1 MTLHKIL
8 FRCDAGDKSGGGHL
22 VRCLAFANGLKE
34 QNCDVYFLCNEQA
47 WEFPSLRNSGFA
59 KVTEDELPQ
68 YHFTYG
74 IVDHYGLDVAYDRF
88 LKLYCDKILVIDD
101 LANRTHDCD
110 MLVDFSPSRKAEDY
124 KNLVPEPCK
133 LFIGLDYF
141 ILRKEFFERE
151 ENKKKID
158 GRKNI
163 FLTMGSIDGT
173 ENLPPVLDYLE
184 RYEPI
189 LNIHV
194 LMTSKTRTLERVK
207 NLASHSH
214 HHVTLHV
221 DILNPAPIMKATDL
235 AISAGGMTCLELV
248 ALGVPTLAMIVADNQ
263 IENVGYLNAHG
274 YIKHIP
280 DIKTLN
286 TLNLDELLNAQ
297 NFTKLEKGQ
306 SLKIISQ
313 MF

>member
-1 MTLHKIL
+1 MTQRKIL
-8 FRCDAGDKSGGGHL
+8 IRCDAGDKTGGGHL

-34 QNCDVYFLCNEQA
+34 KNCDVYFFCNEQA
-47 WEFPSLRNSGFA
+47 WEFPSLENSGFA
-59 KVTEDELPQ
+59 KVTEDELLHH
-68 YHFTYG
+68 HFAYG
-74 IVDHYGLDVAYDRF
+74 IVDHYGLDAEYERF
-88 LKLYCDKILVIDD
+88 LKPYCDRILVIDD
-101 LANRTHDCD
+101 LANRPHECD

-124 KNLVPEPCK
+124 KNLVPQPCK

-141 ILRKEFFERE
+141 ILRKEFFERQE
-151 ENKKKID
+151 HKKND

-184 RYEPI
+184 RYEPV

-194 LMTSKTRTLERVK
+194 LMTSKTKTLERVK
-207 NLASHSH
+207 SLAAHSH

-221 DILNPAPIMKATDL
+221 DIPSPAPLMKAADL
-235 AISAGGMTCLELV
+235 AITAGGMTCLELV
-248 ALGVPTLAMIVADNQ
+248 ASGVPTLAMIVADNQ

-274 YIKHIP
+274 YIKHIH
-280 DIKTLN
+280 DIQTLN
-286 TLNLDELLNAQ
+286 TMNLDELLNAPQ
-297 NFTKLEKGQ
+297 FTKLEKGQ